1 MDDMTDKE
9 LLQALEV
16 EPQRKK
22 EKTRSPREAR
32 IIAGFEDI
40 LKFVEDHGRP
50 PTHGEDKDIFERMY
64 AVRLDAL
71 RAQPD
76 CRAVLADLDTHG
88 LLETD
93 ASAEVSPADEVD
105 DALLLEQ
112 LGVEASPQ
120 DDLSELKH
128 VRPRAEIRAA
138 EDIANRTACTD
149 FDAFEPLFAEVRADL
164 DTGIRETRRF
174 EKDASIS
181 KGEFFILS
189 GQLVYVADAG
199 DMFTTDYGR
208 KDRRLRV
215 IYDNGM
221 ESDLL
226 LRSLQRALYK
236 DPAGRRI
243 TEASPGPLFASALA
257 EGDNESGTIYVLKS
271 LSDHPEI
278 AQNRQVIHKIGVT
291 GGDVEARI
299 AGAQNQSTFLY
310 APVEIAATYKLVG
323 INRSRLEHLLHR
335 FFAAARLELT
345 LSDEQGRP
353 VKPREWFLV
362 PLNVIDEVV
371 ARIKDGSI
379 TRYKYDPAT
388 ASLAETVAPEQ

>member
-1 MDDMTDKE
+1 
-9 LLQALEV
+9 
-16 EPQRKK
+16 
-22 EKTRSPREAR
+22 
-32 IIAGFEDI
+32 
-40 LKFVEDHGRP
+40 
-50 PTHGEDKDIFERMY
+50 
-64 AVRLDAL
+64 
-71 RAQPD
+71 
-76 CRAVLADLDTHG
+76 
-88 LLETD
+88 
-93 ASAEVSPADEVD
+93 
-105 DALLLEQ
+105 
-112 LGVEASPQ
+112 
-120 DDLSELKH
+120 
-128 VRPRAEIRAA
+128 
-138 EDIANRTACTD
+138 
-149 FDAFEPLFAEVRADL
+149 
-164 DTGIRETRRF
+164 
-174 EKDASIS
+174 
-181 KGEFFILS
+181 
-189 GQLVYVADAG
+189 
-199 DMFTTDYGR
+199 MFTTDYGR

-243 TEASPGPLFASALA
+243 TEASPGPLFESALA